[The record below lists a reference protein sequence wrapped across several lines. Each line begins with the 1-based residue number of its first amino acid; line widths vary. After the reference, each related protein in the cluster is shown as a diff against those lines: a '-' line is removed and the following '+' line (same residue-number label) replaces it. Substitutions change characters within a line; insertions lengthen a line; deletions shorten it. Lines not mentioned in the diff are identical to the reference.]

1 MGTTRYAAPNGAFRL
16 YFAITIK
23 IVFLSSSV
31 VDRTAVCESFTYVW
45 TFQRPWVG
53 FLAAKG

>member
-31 VDRTAVCESFTYVW
+31 VDRTAVCESFTYV
-45 TFQRPWVG
+45 
-53 FLAAKG
+53 